1 LGIYKPIARRKP
13 AGLYNSIVV
22 WSDKVPNPVAVRYVW
37 AGNPEN
43 ANLYNYE
50 GLPVSPF
57 RIDAWK

>member
-1 LGIYKPIARRKP
+1 LFVQA
-13 AGLYNSIVV
+13 
-22 WSDKVPNPVAVRYVW
+22 KVPDPVAVRYVW